1 MKTRAMQILD
11 DLGIKYEV
19 KTFEFGKV
27 GTDDVVEK
35 LRIPHE
41 QVFKTLVTKGD
52 RTGIMLACVPGP
64 KQLDLKLLAKAS
76 GNKECAMFPKE
87 HVERVT
93 GYVTGGCSPL
103 GSKRNLPLYIDKR
116 CEGLPF
122 ISVSAGMRGMQI
134 FIAPADLIR
143 AAGAIIAELTR
154 D

>member
-19 KTFEFGKV
+19 KEFEFGEV
-27 GTDDVVEK
+27 GTAEVVEK
-35 LRIPHE
+35 LGIPHE

-52 RTGIMLACVPGP
+52 RTGIILACVPGH
-64 KQLDLKLLAKAS
+64 KQLDLKLLAHAS
-76 GNKECAMFPKE
+76 GNKQCAMFPKE
-87 HVERVT
+87 EVEKVT

-103 GSKRNLPLYIDKR
+103 GSKRPLHLYMDKS

-143 AAGAIIAELTR
+143 AAGATVAVLTR
-154 D
+154 